1 VTIERVEDPA
11 DPRIEAYRD
20 IRERDLKG
28 RGGLFVIEG
37 EIVLRAALAR
47 CRFAIAS
54 VLIGENR
61 VEPLAELLAQVPAA
75 VPVFTAGRAVL
86 DAIAGFP
93 MHRGVLSVGR
103 RGEAVAP
110 DTLIAGLPERASV
123 VVLCG
128 IANHDNMGGLFRNAA
143 GFGVDAVLLDGA
155 CCDPLYRKAIR
166 VSAGAVLRVPFA
178 QGGSVESLCDRLL
191 GHGFR
196 VLATSPA
203 GGTSLK
209 DAKPAQRLALLFG
222 SEGPG
227 LPPEL
232 LSRLES
238 VRIEMSGGFD
248 SLNVA
253 TTSGIMLHHFRG

>member
-1 VTIERVEDPA
+1 VLRVLRTAAARFRPESVLVLESRVDGLAEVLAGAPA
-11 DPRIEAYRD
+11 DLPVYVAG
-20 IRERDLKG
+20 REVFNAVAGFNVHRGILAVGRRMALPSPADL
-28 RGGLFVIEG
+28 V
-37 EIVLRAALAR
+37 AALPAR
-47 CRFAIAS
+47 AVVV
-54 VLIGENR
+54 VLIG
-61 VEPLAELLAQVPAA
+61 
-75 VPVFTAGRAVL
+75 
-86 DAIAGFP
+86 
-93 MHRGVLSVGR
+93 LS
-103 RGEAVAP
+103 
-110 DTLIAGLPERASV
+110 
-123 VVLCG
+123 
-128 IANHDNMGGLFRNAA
+128 NHDNMGGLFRNAA
-143 GFGVDAVLLDGA
+143 AFGVDAVLLDGA

-203 GGTSLK
+203 GGISLK